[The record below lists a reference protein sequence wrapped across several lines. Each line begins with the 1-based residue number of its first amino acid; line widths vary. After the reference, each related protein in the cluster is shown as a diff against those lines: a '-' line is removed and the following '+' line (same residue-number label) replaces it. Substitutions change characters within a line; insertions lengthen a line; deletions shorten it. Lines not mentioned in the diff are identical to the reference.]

1 MTEQDAFKIYEQT
14 YSLYWK
20 GEREWKEDAFGIY
33 EHWKKGHHI
42 SWDELEQIATTFAS
56 VLRALHE
63 ENAALRTSLGEAQG
77 LLASR
82 HFPRPLI

>member
-1 MTEQDAFKIYEQT
+1 MTEQDAIKIYEQT
-14 YSLYWK
+14 YSLSWK
-20 GEREWKEDAFGIY
+20 GAREWDA
-33 EHWKKGHHI
+33 
-42 SWDELEQIATTFAS
+42 LEQMAS
-56 VLRALHE
+56 VLRALRE

>member
-1 MTEQDAFKIYEQT
+1 MTEQDAIKIYER
-14 YSLYWK
+14 LYFLFW
-20 GEREWKEDAFGIY
+20 EAARESGRRMPLEATNTGKV
-33 EHWKKGHHI
+33 
-42 SWDELEQIATTFAS
+42 EQIATTFAS
-56 VLRALHE
+56 VLRALRE

>member
-1 MTEQDAFKIYEQT
+1 MTEQDAIE
-14 YSLYWK
+14 
-20 GEREWKEDAFGIY
+20 IY

-56 VLRALHE
+56 VLRALRE
-63 ENAALRTSLGEAQG
+63 ENAALRTSLREAQN

>member
-1 MTEQDAFKIYEQT
+1 MTEQD
-14 YSLYWK
+14 
-20 GEREWKEDAFGIY
+20 
-33 EHWKKGHHI
+33 HHI

-56 VLRALHE
+56 VLRALRE
-63 ENAALRTSLGEAQG
+63 ENAALRTSLGEAQN

>member
-1 MTEQDAFKIYEQT
+1 MTEQDAIKIYEQT
-14 YSLYWK
+14 YSLSWK
-20 GEREWKEDAFGIY
+20 GARKWKEDAL
-33 EHWKKGHHI
+33 
-42 SWDELEQIATTFAS
+42 DELEQIATTFAS
-56 VLRALHE
+56 VLRALRE

>member
-1 MTEQDAFKIYEQT
+1 MTEQDAFG
-14 YSLYWK
+14 S
-20 GEREWKEDAFGIY
+20 Y

-42 SWDELEQIATTFAS
+42 SWDELEGIATTFAS
-56 VLRALHE
+56 VLRALRE
-63 ENAALRTSLGEAQG
+63 ENAALRTSLGEAQS